1 MDCGMFLSRLTDIFH
16 SLQPLLGIEFS
27 PKTNVEVGLLSWKM
41 GDIMEIVADLQPT
54 KILQIS
60 IFKISSVKAN
70 LWESQTTQKLQM
82 SKLMLQKNVNPVAA

>member
-1 MDCGMFLSRLTDIFH
+1 MDYGMSLSRLTYIFH
-16 SLQPLLGIEFS
+16 SLQPLLGIEVS

-82 SKLMLQKNVNPVAA
+82 SKLMLQKNVNPVVA

>member
-1 MDCGMFLSRLTDIFH
+1 MDYGMSLSRLTDIFH
-16 SLQPLLGIEFS
+16 SLQPLLGIEVS

>member
-1 MDCGMFLSRLTDIFH
+1 MDCGMSLSRLTDIFH
-16 SLQPLLGIEFS
+16 SLQPLLGIEVS

-54 KILQIS
+54 KLLQIS

>member
-1 MDCGMFLSRLTDIFH
+1 MDCGMSLSRLTYIFH
-16 SLQPLLGIEFS
+16 SLQPLLGIEVS
-27 PKTNVEVGLLSWKM
+27 PKTNIEVGLLSWKM